1 MVQLAVLVLLLE
13 RWIWQRKRRASKT
26 GAQTIDAM
34 LSNNRV
40 YLVAMDSPNAMFH
53 HPVACFSGRDM
64 QFV

>member
-1 MVQLAVLVLLLE
+1 MDGA
-13 RWIWQRKRRASKT
+13 IGCASVTFGEMDMAAQKT
-26 GAQTIDAM
+26 CIENRCTDAM